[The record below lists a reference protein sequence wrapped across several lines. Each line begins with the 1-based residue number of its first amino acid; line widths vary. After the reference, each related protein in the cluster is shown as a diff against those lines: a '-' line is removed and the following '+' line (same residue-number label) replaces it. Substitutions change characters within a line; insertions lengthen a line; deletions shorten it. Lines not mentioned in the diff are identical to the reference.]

1 MPNNNEINASNPA
14 GPVTVSAVAESELER
29 SLAYSCNATNSTPT
43 TVYIHEDISARLA
56 SKLQALRISAGEYF
70 KAIIETLDP
79 IDWATVVD
87 ADSLVAINAT
97 IDALAATDAGVRQL
111 VAQVETYAKHQWTVD
126 ADGAPSKLYAIA
138 RKANNQPG
146 RERPGVPLT
155 DAQVASNAD
164 LIDDYLRD
172 WVMICIRGKLHFD
185 ESYIR
190 LYAQGGIYALDE
202 DDIHDLR
209 SLITRTGRKA
219 ISGRWLA
226 LACSLVNAYDLHEEN
241 SNVDDMSSE
250 SESSEARAGSGSDTA
265 KLEGIGT

>member
-29 SLAYSCNATNSTPT
+29 SLAFSCNATNSVPT
-43 TVYIHEDISARLA
+43 TVYIHEDIAARLA
-56 SKLQALRISAGEYF
+56 TKLSGLHVSVGEYL
-70 KAIIETLDP
+70 KAIVEILDP
-79 IDWATVVD
+79 IDWATVAD
-87 ADSLVAINAT
+87 ADSLVAINSS

-111 VAQVETYAKHQWTVD
+111 VAQVEQYAKHQWSVD
-126 ADGAPSKLYAIA
+126 VDGAPSKLYAIA
-138 RKANNQPG
+138 RKANNTPG
-146 RERPGVPLT
+146 RERLGVPLT

-190 LYAQGGIYALDE
+190 LYAKGGIYELDE

-209 SLITRTGRKA
+209 NLMARTGRKG
-219 ISGRWLA
+219 IKGEWLA
-226 LACSLVNAYDLHEEN
+226 LAASLVIAYDTSAEAE
-241 SNVDDMSSE
+241 SAEVEASSG
-250 SESSEARAGSGSDTA
+250 ADTA
-265 KLEGIGT
+265 KIGGTST